1 MRFLAIP
8 VCLLAVLGLANGCG
22 KDDDKGTT
30 EPSSPTELLDVDQLA
45 DVLDCTEIADG
56 DSMIGPLRSGAATR
70 GVSCDAGGFR
80 VHVFERAPVPE
91 ATSADPEGGGSI
103 ANIKRITGVGS
114 DVPECETYLLITK
127 SFFVVANDSAAF
139 EQLPRSIGEP
149 VEPTMPAAPTISYLP
164 PPDCKVY

>member
-1 MRFLAIP
+1 MMRFLAIP

-22 KDDDKGTT
+22 NDDDSGTT
-30 EPSSPTELLDVDQLA
+30 DPSPTEPLDVDQVA
-45 DVLDCTEIADG
+45 DVLDCTDIADG

-103 ANIKRITGVGS
+103 ANIKRITGVGF
-114 DVPECETYLLITK
+114 DVPGCETYLLITK

-149 VEPTMPAAPTISYLP
+149 VEPTVAAAPTMSYLP
-164 PPDCKVY
+164 PDCTVS